1 MIPKIIH
8 YCWYGQN
15 EIPEDIKYYID
26 TWKKYCPDYK
36 IICWNEN
43 NTNLNENK
51 YLKQA
56 YDAKKYAFVTD
67 YMRLK
72 VLSEYGGIYMDTD
85 IELCKSLDEYL
96 HHRAFIGCQDED
108 VFSTGLIGAEAN
120 HPWIAK
126 LFDHYNDLEFI
137 NNDGTYNLTPN
148 TICITEITE
157 DFYNWKFKNELQH
170 LNDDICVYPV
180 EYFCCKNWITG
191 KIEKS
196 SETVAIHHYKG
207 SWLSEEDKRRSK
219 SHLMKKNL
227 IIKFIGKNNL
237 EKAKS
242 LRDKLLNKV

>member
-85 IELCKSLDEYL
+85 IELSKSLDEYL
-96 HHRAFIGCQDED
+96 HHKSFIGCQDD
-108 VFSTGLIGAEAN
+108 NVFSTGLIGSEAN
-120 HPWIAK
+120 HPWIVK
-126 LFDHYNDLEFI
+126 LFEHYNDLEFI
-137 NNDGTYNLTPN
+137 NNDGTYNLKPN
-148 TICITEITE
+148 TILITEITE
-157 DFYNWKFKNELQH
+157 DLYNWKFKNELQY
-170 LNDDICVYPV
+170 LNGDICVYPV

-227 IIKFIGKNNL
+227 IIKLIGKNNL

>member
-126 LFDHYNDLEFI
+126 LFEHYNDLEFI

-157 DFYNWKFKNELQH
+157 DFYNWKFKNELQY

-219 SHLMKKNL
+219 YHLMKKNL
-227 IIKFIGKNNL
+227 IIKLIGKNNL

-242 LRDKLLNKV
+242 LRNKLLNKI

>member
-26 TWKKYCPDYK
+26 IWKKYCPDYK

-96 HHRAFIGCQDED
+96 HHRAFIGCQDEN

-126 LFDHYNDLEFI
+126 LFNHYNDLEFI

-148 TICITEITE
+148 TILITEITE
-157 DFYNWKFKNELQH
+157 KLYNWKFKNELQH

-191 KIEKS
+191 KVEKS

-219 SHLMKKNL
+219 YHLMKKNL
-227 IIKFIGKNNL
+227 IIKLIGKNNL

-242 LRDKLLNKV
+242 LRNKLLNKV

>member
-96 HHRAFIGCQDED
+96 HHRAFIGCQDEN

-126 LFDHYNDLEFI
+126 LFEHYNDLEFI

-227 IIKFIGKNNL
+227 IIKLIGKNNL

>member
-56 YDAKKYAFVTD
+56 YDTKKYAFVTD

-96 HHRAFIGCQDED
+96 HHRAFIGCQDEN

-126 LFDHYNDLEFI
+126 LFEHYNDLEFI

-191 KIEKS
+191 KVEKS

-227 IIKFIGKNNL
+227 IIKLIGKNNL

-242 LRDKLLNKV
+242 LRNKLLNKI

>member
-126 LFDHYNDLEFI
+126 LFEHYNDLEFI
-137 NNDGTYNLTPN
+137 NNDGTYNLKPN
-148 TICITEITE
+148 TILITEITE
-157 DFYNWKFKNELQH
+157 DLYNWKFKNELQY

-227 IIKFIGKNNL
+227 IIKLIGKNNL

>member
-126 LFDHYNDLEFI
+126 LFEHYNDLEFI

-227 IIKFIGKNNL
+227 IIKLIGKNNL

>member
-96 HHRAFIGCQDED
+96 HHRAFIGCQDEN
-108 VFSTGLIGAEAN
+108 VFSTGLIASEAN

-126 LFDHYNDLEFI
+126 LFEHYNDLEFI
-137 NNDGTYNLTPN
+137 NNDGTYNLKPN
-148 TICITEITE
+148 TILITEITE
-157 DFYNWKFKNELQH
+157 DLYNWKFKNELQY

-227 IIKFIGKNNL
+227 IIKLIGKNNL

-242 LRDKLLNKV
+242 LRNKLLNKV

>member
-96 HHRAFIGCQDED
+96 HHRAFIGCQDEN
-108 VFSTGLIGAEAN
+108 VFSTGLIASEAN

-126 LFDHYNDLEFI
+126 LFEHYNDLEFI
-137 NNDGTYNLTPN
+137 NNDGTYNLKPN
-148 TICITEITE
+148 TILITEITE
-157 DFYNWKFKNELQH
+157 DLYNWKFKNELQY

-227 IIKFIGKNNL
+227 IIKLIGKNNL